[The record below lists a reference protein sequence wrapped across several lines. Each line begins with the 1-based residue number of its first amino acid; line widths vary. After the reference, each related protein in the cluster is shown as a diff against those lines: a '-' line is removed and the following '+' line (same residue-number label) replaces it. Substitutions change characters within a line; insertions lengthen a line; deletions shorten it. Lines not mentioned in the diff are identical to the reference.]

1 MHEFKYYFF
10 NKFHQEVDCKPTL
23 NKSSKGSSYEVNK
36 DQPAPELQSL
46 QDQETEVLRR
56 HVDNDYL
63 EFIVSLEQSEPNWT
77 PQIET
82 QNDLEIFNDVVYFLK
97 GEKIDFIDPMVPI
110 AENWMQLIIEMYQN
124 TKH

>member
-1 MHEFKYYFF
+1 M
-10 NKFHQEVDCKPTL
+10 
-23 NKSSKGSSYEVNK
+23 
-36 DQPAPELQSL
+36 

-110 AENWMQLIIEMYQN
+110 AENWMQLIIEMY
-124 TKH
+124 

>member
-1 MHEFKYYFF
+1 M
-10 NKFHQEVDCKPTL
+10 
-23 NKSSKGSSYEVNK
+23 
-36 DQPAPELQSL
+36 
-46 QDQETEVLRR
+46 QDQEKEVLRR

-110 AENWMQLIIEMYQN
+110 AENWMQLIIEMY
-124 TKH
+124 